1 MISTSKCSRHTFWIS
16 SPPCSP
22 YSDFLLPGQAKLGQV
37 KVSDYWATTVD
48 PDVAELFNLPRAEI
62 RRMNSKLSNLI
73 ENKEARKRIGEKINK
88 RVKKLVKEAKAEATI
103 KADLIIGTMFTK
115 PPSPALEPSQPAD
128 AVA

>member
-1 MISTSKCSRHTFWIS
+1 MEQFRESDS
-16 SPPCSP
+16 SNS

-88 RVKKLVKEAKAEATI
+88 RVEKLVEEAKSEATI
-103 KADLIIGTMFTK
+103 KADLIVGTMFTQ
-115 PPSPALEPSQPAD
+115 PPSPAFEPSQPAD